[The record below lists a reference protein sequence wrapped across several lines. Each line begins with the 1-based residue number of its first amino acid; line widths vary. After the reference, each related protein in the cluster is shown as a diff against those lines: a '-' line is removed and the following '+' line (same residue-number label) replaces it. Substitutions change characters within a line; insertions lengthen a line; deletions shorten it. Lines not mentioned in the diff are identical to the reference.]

1 MYMIRIG
8 NVRFE
13 IVMAVT
19 VKIAVK
25 WDVMACSL
33 VGRYYCLGDVPLKF
47 WCLMLQT
54 T

>member
-1 MYMIRIG
+1 MIRIG

-19 VKIAVK
+19 LKIAVK
-25 WDVMACSL
+25 WDVMESSL
-33 VGRYYCLGDVPLKF
+33 VDRYYCLGVIPLKF
-47 WCLMLQT
+47 WCLMSQT